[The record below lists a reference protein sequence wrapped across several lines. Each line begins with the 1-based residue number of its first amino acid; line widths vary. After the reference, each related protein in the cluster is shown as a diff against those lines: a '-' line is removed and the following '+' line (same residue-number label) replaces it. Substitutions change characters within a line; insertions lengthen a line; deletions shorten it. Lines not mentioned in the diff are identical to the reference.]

1 MFGKQLLLVAK
12 FYVLK
17 ANRKNTSTIDEFE
30 MFFHVQWFLESVG
43 CSGASPTITT
53 VVHCP

>member
-12 FYVLK
+12 FYVIK
-17 ANRKNTSTIDEFE
+17 ANMNTSTIDEFE